1 MKYKYSD
8 DVNKRLYKAVKNFN
22 ETRNRDIKKVGRG
35 MIPEHLYVRTIKER
49 FAGKPKADLMKEIRL
64 IESYNKLGKERR
76 KKVSKYSPI
85 SKWELQYFRVRIPEA
100 KEFYDKEIAEL
111 EKIIGDKPA
120 YFLRHH
126 ERLNTLKAQ
135 RIKLENDLEM
145 LDEQEIKS
153 IRRYIANSQRSELIK
168 EQGYR
173 TFLAQMDRIM
183 EQCGYSQADIDKIYE
198 KLNTLTPNEFF
209 EMYRQEP
216 LIDKLY
222 ETIGSPKNQGEYM
235 LMTSEVTAKKRI
247 ESFVRRLDTLIAEAK
262 NHE

>member
-22 ETRNRDIKKVGRG
+22 EVRSRDIKKQGRG

-76 KKVSKYSPI
+76 KRVSGYSPI
-85 SKWELQYFRVRIPEA
+85 SKWELNYFRARVPSA

-111 EKIIGDKPA
+111 EKIIGDKPE

-135 RIKLENDLEM
+135 RMKLEMDLDL
-145 LDEQEIKS
+145 LDEQDIKS
-153 IRRYIANSQRSELIK
+153 IRRYIANSQRSDIIK

-183 EQCGYSQADIDKIYE
+183 EQCGYSKEDIDKIYE

-209 EMYRQEP
+209 EMYRREP

-222 ETIGSPKNQGEYM
+222 ETIGSPKSKGEYA
-235 LMTSEVTAKKRI
+235 LMVTEGTAKKRI
-247 ESFVRRLDTLIAEAK
+247 ESFVRRLDTLISEAK